1 MLRQL
6 FTTGLLCLGAAA
18 TAAEPTTV
26 TTEIFNGRDLTG
38 WSLVTAAGPG
48 VQPSYTVGP
57 EGVLALAGTPVGY
70 LLTEISY
77 ENYELHLEYRWPAD
91 AAPRS
96 NSGVLLHVASAPVGT
111 SPWPT
116 CLQLQMKPQNAGDL
130 LQMAGAKFAE
140 PVTSPAKGSVPPLR
154 AREEPSSE
162 KPLGEWN
169 ALAVVCHDGAIEVRV
184 NGVLQNRVTQAEPQA
199 GRLGIQ
205 LEGTPF
211 ELRRVRL
218 TPLPAR

>member
-1 MLRQL
+1 MLRRL
-6 FTTGLLCLGAAA
+6 FTSGFLCLAAA
-18 TAAEPTTV
+18 ANAAEPTTV
-26 TTEIFNGRDLTG
+26 ELLNGRDLTG
-38 WSLVTAAGPG
+38 WTLVTAAGSG
-48 VQPSYTVGP
+48 LQPAYTMGP

-70 LLTEISY
+70 LLTELSY
-77 ENYELHLEYRWPAD
+77 QNYELHLEYRWPAD

-96 NSGVLLHVASAPVGT
+96 NSGVLLHVASAPVGA

-154 AREEPSSE
+154 ARQEPSSE

-169 ALAVVCHDGAIEVRV
+169 ALDVVCRDGAIEVRA

-205 LEGTPF
+205 LEGTPL

-218 TPLPAR
+218 TPLATP